1 MLLYIYSQHIQSLLY
16 TYGQCDFIRT
26 RKMKTTHLVNY
37 IDLLLEQKMLD
48 NAEKVIIEYI
58 TEYSNSYEL
67 QQRLG
72 DVLLLKKDFDG
83 AEKAFQQAIILK
95 PTWAKPH
102 CGLGRVL
109 MEQKDIDGAKKSFQ
123 QAIILN
129 PTWAKPL
136 YAFGIILMAQ
146 KDLDGAEQALQQV
159 ITLKPTFVLAYK
171 YMIKVLR
178 MKNMLNSAAP
188 GSAIAL
194 TSANGTGKQSIKKRQ
209 LSASSR
215 LHSTPKKV
223 KPYISSLDK
232 LATICEEAAYTE

>member
-1 MLLYIYSQHIQSLLY
+1 M
-16 TYGQCDFIRT
+16 GF
-26 RKMKTTHLVNY
+26 V
-37 IDLLLEQKMLD
+37 LLEQKD
-48 NAEKVIIEYI
+48 IDGAKK
-58 TEYSNSYEL
+58 SF
-67 QQRLG
+67 QQAISIKPTWADSHCGLG
-72 DVLLLKKDFDG
+72 FVLLEQKDIDG
-83 AEKAFQQAIILK
+83 AKKAFQQAIILK

-109 MEQKDIDGAKKSFQ
+109 MEQKDIDGAKKAFQ
-123 QAIILN
+123 QAIILK

-146 KDLDGAEQALQQV
+146 KDLDGAEKAFQQA
-159 ITLKPTFVLAYK
+159 ISLKPTFVLAYK

-194 TSANGTGKQSIKKRQ
+194 TAANGTGKQSIKKRQ